1 MSENPSM
8 ISEKYIE
15 FYKEA
20 MKEGHLSWKI
30 KELIAI
36 GVALGAGCKPC
47 YQFHLDR
54 AKKAG
59 ATEDEIRELLAVAQV
74 VLAGTVRGVSG
85 E

>member
-1 MSENPSM
+1 MKETTPM
-8 ISEKYIE
+8 ISEKYVE

-20 MKEGHLSWKI
+20 MREGQLNWKT

-36 GVALGAGCKPC
+36 AVALGVGCKPC
-47 YQFHLDR
+47 YDFHLDR

-59 ATEDEIRELLAVAQV
+59 ASQDEIRETLAVAQV
-74 VLAGTVRGVSG
+74 VMAGTIRGISG